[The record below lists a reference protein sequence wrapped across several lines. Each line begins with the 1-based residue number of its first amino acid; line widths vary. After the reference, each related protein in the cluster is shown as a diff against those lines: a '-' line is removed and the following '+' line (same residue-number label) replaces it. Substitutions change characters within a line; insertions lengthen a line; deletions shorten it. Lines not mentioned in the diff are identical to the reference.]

1 MTQQNRGIGP
11 GGELKTYFKRRGVP
25 ALYIQMFRSNGENA
39 PIAIGKTRKRFLAH
53 LFR

>member
-11 GGELKTYFKRRGVP
+11 GGEFKTYLKRRGVP